1 MAGDGPVVV
10 VGGTGMLGG
19 QVVTALLARGKPVR
33 ALVRPKSDAARLDT
47 GRGGDR
53 ARRHDGP
60 GVAVARNGRRG
71 RRSHHGGRL
80 YPAQQG

>member
-33 ALVRPKSDAARLDT
+33 ALVRPRSDAARLD
-47 GRGGDR
+47 
-53 ARRHDGP
+53 GP
-60 GVAVARNGRRG
+60 GW
-71 RRSHHGGRL
+71 RSRA
-80 YPAQQG
+80 PT

>member
-19 QVVTALLARGKPVR
+19 QVVTALLSRGKRVR
-33 ALVRPKSDAARLDT
+33 ALVRPRSDAAHLVRA
-47 GRGGDR
+47 GVEIARG
-53 ARRHDGP
+53 RHDGP
-60 GVAVARNGRRG
+60 GVAAARDGRRG
-71 RRSHHGGRL
+71 CCGHHGGRL